1 MSANQDYLTRLRQI
15 MPWGSSTCSKAV
27 VWPPEEPA
35 VLVRGRGCRVWDADG
50 REFIDF
56 KNALGPVTL
65 GYAFTEVDAAIRRQ
79 LENGILFSAPH
90 PLEAETAE
98 LLASLVPWL
107 EQVRFLKTGGEAMA
121 ACFKI
126 ARAYTGRDRIIQ
138 IGYNGWLNSLA
149 GGAAVLPGRPAVAVP
164 CGVPVALAQ
173 LHTALPW
180 NRVDEVAAVLER
192 HAGEVA
198 AIAVAMDYPGAAA
211 GVTFYPE
218 LRRLADRHGC
228 LLIFDEIVT
237 GFRLAHGGVGEY
249 FKVRPDLAV
258 FAKGIANGMP
268 LSAYGGRRE
277 VMAVLER
284 AIVSSTHG
292 GETLSLAAG
301 SAVLA
306 FYRDHD
312 VIGHLWRMGKRMWDG
327 VDALFRHYGVPV
339 RTAGLDPVRFFQ
351 WEAGNEEVRERVMRA
366 FFRAGVLLYNG
377 GYVNYSHTD
386 DDIDEALA
394 RMDGALKQL

>member
-1 MSANQDYLTRLRQI
+1 MNTNLEYLQRLRRI
-15 MPWGSSTCSKAV
+15 MPWGNSTCSKAA

-65 GYAFTEVDAAIRRQ
+65 GYAFAAVDAAIRRQ

-90 PLEAETAE
+90 PLEVETAE
-98 LLASLVPWL
+98 QLSSLVPWL

-126 ARAYTGRDRIIQ
+126 ARAYTGRERILQ

-149 GGAAVLPGRPAVAVP
+149 GGAAVLPGRPAAAVP
-164 CGVPVALAQ
+164 CGVPEALSQ
-173 LHTALPW
+173 LHAALPW
-180 NRVDEVAAVLER
+180 NRADEVATVLER

-211 GVTFYPE
+211 GKMFYPE
-218 LRRLADRHGC
+218 LRRLADQHGC

-249 FKVRPDLAV
+249 FNVRPDLAV

-284 AIVSSTHG
+284 AIVSSTYG
-292 GETLSLAAG
+292 GETLSLAAC
-301 SAVLA
+301 SAVLS

-312 VIGHLWRMGKRMWDG
+312 VIGHLWRTGRRMWDG
-327 VDALFRHYGVPV
+327 VEELFRRYGVPA
-339 RTAGLDPVRFFQ
+339 RPAGLAPVRFFQ
-351 WEAGNEEVRERVMRA
+351 WEPGQEAVRERVMRA

-386 DDIDEALA
+386 DDIDEALS
-394 RMDGALKQL
+394 RMEGALKLL